1 MAACNTN
8 PYKDNTQQKLGEF
21 ENQFLNITKV
31 HNKNQINLNW
41 RNGCIKNYN
50 SKRPTRAGLLD
61 VENSISKFH
70 SCEAVL
76 HPMTWG
82 RCTTRTTGDIKSNLE
97 MDVGKI
103 GAMILAANTGQL
115 ILEKCHTTKNCFD
128 SRAGMDVVWLR
139 KHLPQKALLLGKSAG
154 VYFRQQ
160 LAGHWCGLSL
170 FYLQY
175 SMKV

>member
-1 MAACNTN
+1 
-8 PYKDNTQQKLGEF
+8 
-21 ENQFLNITKV
+21 
-31 HNKNQINLNW
+31 
-41 RNGCIKNYN
+41 
-50 SKRPTRAGLLD
+50 
-61 VENSISKFH
+61 
-70 SCEAVL
+70 
-76 HPMTWG
+76 
-82 RCTTRTTGDIKSNLE
+82 

-115 ILEKCHTTKNCFD
+115 MLEKCHTTKNCFD